1 MAANQARVV
10 VQVIS
15 NLEYG
20 GAQRQVV
27 ELTNGMDPRRF
38 EMHVVSLSKYVPLA
52 DHLTDRT
59 RLHVFPKRM
68 KYDIPLVSRL
78 ASLLRELNATVVHGY
93 LFDAV
98 IAARLAGRLVRTP
111 LVISGER
118 NADYTMKWAQR
129 VACRLTR
136 RCTDLIL
143 ANSHA
148 GAAFHGRMHGHP
160 PEQYRVVFNGVDTE
174 RFRPRAADDV
184 RDELGIPRSATV
196 VGVFA
201 SFKEQKNHGLFFE
214 ALRQLIDTGQ
224 EVRALLVGD
233 ELAGGMHGSDAY
245 KARMM
250 RRMDELGVSGSCLCL
265 GNRSDVERLYP
276 ACDLTVLPSLFEGT
290 PNVVLESLACGVP
303 VIVTDVA
310 DNARIAPDGRVGYV
324 VPLGR
329 ADLLA
334 ERMRALIR
342 DAGLRK
348 AAATAARQ
356 WAVEHFSLAQLA
368 RRTAE
373 VYEDALRAMSGS
385 RERAAF
391 LGRLIGPP
399 LSGASGERAVQASDI
414 R

>member
-27 ELTNGMDPRRF
+27 ELTNGMDPQRF
-38 EMHVVSLSKYVPLA
+38 EMHVVSLSAYAPLA
-52 DHLTDRT
+52 DHLADRT
-59 RLHVFPKRM
+59 RLHIFPKRR
-68 KYDIPLVSRL
+68 KYDLPLVGRL
-78 ASLLRELNATVVHGY
+78 ASLFRELDATVVHGY

-98 IAARLAGRLVRTP
+98 IAARLAGRLAHTP

-118 NADYTMKWAQR
+118 NADYRMKWAQR

-136 RCTDLIL
+136 NCTDLII

-148 GAAFHGRMHGHP
+148 GAAFHGRMHGHR
-160 PEQYRVVFNGVDTE
+160 PEQYRVVYNGVDTE
-174 RFRPRAADDV
+174 RFRPRAADEV
-184 RDELGIPRSATV
+184 RAELGIPKGAAV

-201 SFKEQKNHGLFFE
+201 SFKEQKNHELFFV
-214 ALRQLIDTGQ
+214 ALRRLIDSGQ
-224 EVRALLVGD
+224 QVRALLVGD
-233 ELAGGMHGSDAY
+233 ELAGGMHGSNAY

-250 RRMDELGVSGSCLCL
+250 HRMDELGVSSACMCL

-276 ACDLTVLPSLFEGT
+276 VCDLTVLPSLFEGT

-303 VIVTDVA
+303 VVVTDVA
-310 DNARIAPDGRVGYV
+310 DNARIVPDGRVGFV

-329 ADLLA
+329 GDLLA
-334 ERMRALIR
+334 DRMRTLLR
-342 DAGLRK
+342 DAGLRTV
-348 AAATAARQ
+348 AAIDARR
-356 WAVEHFSLAQLA
+356 WAEEHFSLAQLA
-368 RRTAE
+368 RRTAD
-373 VYEDALRAMSGS
+373 VYEEALFAQGSS
-385 RERAAF
+385 RERK
-391 LGRLIGPP
+391 LGREPLIGPQFRS
-399 LSGASGERAVQASDI
+399 SGGKRALQASDT